1 MITRRFQEILKN
13 ISNHFD
19 KQFDK
24 ELNVDLL
31 TIFNYV
37 IVMYSRNVFNYN
49 GNWKRVE
56 KIYDFDFDYINEE
69 GVAKD
74 LLHIQ
79 GEYRRYGRLFDINK
93 IKKNKVNTKQ
103 KLNPNDVE
111 NYRRFINESIKI
123 MITKIIVPMNSKYSC
138 IIDLIKK
145 YEYLQNEPK
154 KIVRSDKINYDAL
167 EKILGREYM
176 IKSGLLD

>member
-13 ISNHFD
+13 ISIHFN

-37 IVMYSRNVFNYN
+37 IVMYSRNVFNYH
-49 GNWKRVE
+49 GNWKKIE
-56 KIYDFDFDYINEE
+56 KIYDFDFDYINEQ

-74 LLHIQ
+74 LLHMQ
-79 GEYRRYGRLFDINK
+79 KEYRRYGRLFDIIKTKNNK
-93 IKKNKVNTKQ
+93 INN
-103 KLNPNDVE
+103 LDIE
-111 NYRRFINESIKI
+111 SYRRFINESIKI
-123 MITKIIVPMNSKYSC
+123 MITKIIVPMNGKYNS

-154 KIVRSDKINYDAL
+154 KQIRSDKINYDAL
-167 EKILGREYM
+167 EKFLGKEVM
-176 IKSGLLD
+176 IQSGLL

>member
-49 GNWKRVE
+49 GNWRRVE
-56 KIYDFDFDYINEE
+56 KIYNFDFEYINEE

-74 LLHIQ
+74 LLHMQ
-79 GEYRRYGRLFDINK
+79 SEYRRYGKLFDLIK
-93 IKKNKVNTKQ
+93 TKKNKVNP
-103 KLNPNDVE
+103 LDVE
-111 NYRRFINESIKI
+111 SYRKFINESIKI
-123 MITKIIVPMNSKYSC
+123 MITKIIVPMNSKYGC

-145 YEYLQNEPK
+145 YDYINNEPK
-154 KIVRSDKINYDAL
+154 KIVRSNKINYDVL
-167 EKILGREYM
+167 EKMLGREYM